1 VRVSFV
7 ADSDAW
13 GGAEVW
19 LTHHLRRAADYGA
32 TASLV
37 CAEPVAGG
45 FASLGLDRA
54 VVPLTRHT
62 GTAPATRAALAA
74 QRPDVVVVNLV
85 DPASN
90 AAAVAAAEQV
100 APTVGVLHLVGD
112 TRTGEERAALTAL
125 YRRMAAVV
133 SPSAQG
139 RGQLVAELGVDPAR
153 AHVVPNGVDVPTD
166 PAGPAGNPVP
176 RVGAFGRLTAQKG
189 FDVLLAA
196 LRRVDAPFEAVI
208 GGAGRD
214 GDALRA
220 AAAGLPVTFPGWVS
234 DVRGFLA
241 GLDLFVLS
249 SRVEALPLAL
259 LEAMAEGLPCVAT
272 DVGDVR
278 RAVGEDAVVVPV
290 EDAGALAAAVAA
302 LLADPARR
310 AALGARARERAVR
323 DLGAGLMTART
334 FRVLSGVAR
343 RVDGWPGPMSG
354 KTGPDAQRAAVRE
367 AEKQG
372 LSPSEAGA
380 TTGASEQTDH
390 VRKGDDRHE
399 HSSAQC
405 KSKS

>member
-1 VRVSFV
+1 MRVSFV

-19 LTHHLRRAADYGA
+19 LSHHLRRAAENGA

-37 CAEPVAGG
+37 CAEPVAPG
-45 FASLGLDRA
+45 FAGLGLDPVVDRA

-62 GTAPATRAALAA
+62 AAAPATRAALAA

-90 AAAVAAAEQV
+90 AAAVAAALEV
-100 APTVGVLHLVGD
+100 APTAGVLHLVGD
-112 TRTGEERAALTAL
+112 TRAGEERAVLGAL

-139 RGQLVAELGVDPAR
+139 RDQLVTDLGVDPAR
-153 AHVVPNGVDVPTD
+153 AHVVPNGVDVPPD

-176 RVGAFGRLTAQKG
+176 RIGAFGRLTAQKG
-189 FDVLLAA
+189 FDVLLEA
-196 LRRVDAPFEAVI
+196 LRRLDLPFDAVI

-214 GDALRA
+214 GEALRA
-220 AAAGLPVTFPGWVS
+220 AAAGLPVTFSGWVG
-234 DVRGFLA
+234 DARAFLA
-241 GLDLFVLS
+241 GLDVFVLS
-249 SRVEALPLAL
+249 SRVEALPLVL

-290 EDAGALAAAVAA
+290 EDAGALAGALSG

-310 AALGARARERAVR
+310 ARLGARARERAVR
-323 DLGAGLMTART
+323 DLDARLMAERT
-334 FRVLSGVAR
+334 FRVLSGVAA
-343 RVDGWPGPMSG
+343 D
-354 KTGPDAQRAAVRE
+354 
-367 AEKQG
+367 
-372 LSPSEAGA
+372 
-380 TTGASEQTDH
+380 
-390 VRKGDDRHE
+390 
-399 HSSAQC
+399 
-405 KSKS
+405 

>member
-1 VRVSFV
+1 MRVSFV
-7 ADSDAW
+7 ADSDGW

-19 LTHHLRRAADYGA
+19 LTHHLRRAADAGA

-37 CAEPVAGG
+37 CAEPVASG
-45 FASLGLDRA
+45 FAHLDVDRT

-62 GTAPATRAALAA
+62 AAAPRTRAALAA

-90 AAAVAAAEQV
+90 AAAVAAAQEV
-100 APTVGVLHLVGD
+100 APTAGVLHLVGD
-112 TRTGEERAALTAL
+112 TRAGEERAALTGL

-133 SPSAQG
+133 SPSEDG
-139 RGQLVAELGVDPAR
+139 RVQVVADLGVDPAR
-153 AHVVPNGVDVPTD
+153 VHVVPNGVDVPPD
-166 PAGPAGNPVP
+166 PAGPAGRPVP
-176 RVGAFGRLTAQKG
+176 RIGAFGRLTAQKG

-196 LRRVDAPFEAVI
+196 LRRLDVPFDAVV

-214 GDALRA
+214 GEALRA

-234 DVRGFLA
+234 DARGFLA

-290 EDAGALAAAVAA
+290 EDAGALAAALRG
-302 LLADPARR
+302 LLTDPARR
-310 AALGARARERAVR
+310 AALGVRARVRAVR
-323 DLGAGLMTART
+323 DLDAGLMTART
-334 FRVLSGVAR
+334 FRVLSGVAGGAAGNR
-343 RVDGWPGPMSG
+343 
-354 KTGPDAQRAAVRE
+354 QR
-367 AEKQG
+367 
-372 LSPSEAGA
+372 
-380 TTGASEQTDH
+380 
-390 VRKGDDRHE
+390 
-399 HSSAQC
+399 
-405 KSKS
+405 